1 MRWFRNLQLT
11 PKLVTTLF
19 AIGFLPVLI
28 VGYIALLALGNVAN
42 HAGKSTQLLA
52 ESIADK
58 IDRNLFERYGDV
70 QAFSYNEAV
79 LNRSCWYNPDE
90 AENAIIRRMN
100 QYVRSYGVYYLTILV
115 DTQGRVIAVNS
126 RDHEGKPIYSAPLYK
141 KNYRNAPW
149 FQACQAGRFT
159 TEMPFTAPGNDRS
172 TGTFIEDVHIDEDV
186 KTAYPGDDGLTL
198 GFSAPV
204 YDARGKVIAYW
215 SNRAKFSLVEQI
227 FQQTYA
233 EQEARTPSLEL
244 TLLDKDGRVL
254 IDYDPSSADKT
265 EIAHDFN
272 VLFKLN
278 LAEKGLE
285 VAKKAVAGQTG
296 FDWSIH
302 ARKKVEQADGY
313 THLKGAMGYPGM
325 NWAVLA
331 RIPRSEI
338 MASTGVDVAR
348 RNLLLII
355 AAMFV
360 LSLVFGVMI
369 GRNFSRPL
377 VQLAKAA
384 DSVSMG
390 DIDQHISYLS
400 KDEIGRIADSFRSVI
415 CYQQEMAFVA
425 EAIAQGDLTRDIQ
438 PKSPKDVLGNA
449 FSRMTVSL
457 RNLIRETMEGAQT
470 VAATSEQLTD
480 SATRASRAVQEIAH
494 SIEEVSEA
502 AAQSAQSSQEIARG
516 SEQQASVVTEA
527 TRAMEQLQGVITR
540 VSEGSSRQL
549 ATTIHADEVMTQAA
563 KATDDMARSAEQ
575 MAAEAQEAATIAQKG
590 SEAVE
595 KAVDSMA
602 RIHAQVRASSEK
614 VKELGDMSQQIGA
627 IVETID
633 QIAEQTNLL
642 ALNAAIEAARAGE
655 HGRGFAVVADEVR
668 KLAERSAVATKEIA
682 ALIERVRSG
691 VAEAVEAMEASNR
704 EVDAGT
710 ARSQEAGEALEQI
723 LQAAQAVAAEVEGL
737 SATAEE
743 MTASVHGL
751 QETTQVVRQIAEE
764 TGRAIDEATSSVEDT
779 SNAITTVAAISEE
792 TAAGAEEMSASAEE
806 VSANAQNV
814 SASVQQ
820 QTASVAEVSA
830 AAAELSA
837 MADRLMQLVGQFK
850 VEHVDADTSSGV
862 DYYIER
868 RKAA

>member
-1 MRWFRNLQLT
+1 MRWFRNLPLT
-11 PKLVTTLF
+11 TKLIMTLF
-19 AIGFLPVLI
+19 AAGFLPVLI
-28 VGYIALLALGNVAN
+28 VGYLALRACGDVTN
-42 HAGKSTQLLA
+42 HAGKSTQFLA
-52 ESIADK
+52 ENIADK

-70 QAFSYNEAV
+70 QAFGLNEVV
-79 LNRSCWYNPDE
+79 LKRDHWYNPDE
-90 AENAIIRRMN
+90 SQNAIIRRMN
-100 QYVRSYGVYYLTILV
+100 QYVRTYGVYYLTLLV
-115 DTQGRVIAVNS
+115 DTQGRVIAINS
-126 RDHEGKPIYSAPLYK
+126 RDQDGKPIQTASLYK

-149 FQACQAGRFT
+149 LQACQAKQFT
-159 TEMPFTAPGNDRS
+159 TRMPFTAPGNDRA

-186 KTAYPGDDGLTL
+186 KKAYPGDDGLAL
-198 GFSAPV
+198 GFTAPV
-204 YDARGKVIAYW
+204 YDARGNVIAYW
-215 SNRAKFSLVEQI
+215 SNRAKFSLVEHI

-233 EQEARTPSLEL
+233 EQKARTPGLEL
-244 TLLDKDGRVL
+244 TLLDKDGHIL
-254 IDYDPSSADKT
+254 IDYDPSKAGST

-278 LAEKGLE
+278 LAKKGVE
-285 VAKKAVAGQTG
+285 AAKRAVAGMTG
-296 FDWSIH
+296 FDWSTH
-302 ARKKVEQADGY
+302 ARKKIEQAAGY

-331 RIPRSEI
+331 RIPKSEI
-338 MASTGVDVAR
+338 MTSTGVAAAR
-348 RNLLLII
+348 RNLWLII

-360 LSLVFGVMI
+360 LSLGLGVVA
-369 GRNFSRPL
+369 GRNFSKPL
-377 VQLAKAA
+377 VQLAKTAE
-384 DSVSMG
+384 SVSMG
-390 DIDQHISYLS
+390 DIDQHISYQS

-415 CYQQEMAFVA
+415 CYQQEMALVA
-425 EAIAQGDLTRDIQ
+425 EAIAQGDLTQDIQ

-449 FSRMTVSL
+449 FLRMTVSL

-470 VAATSEQLTD
+470 LAATSEQLTN
-480 SATRASRAVQEIAH
+480 SATHASQAVQEIAH
-494 SIEEVSEA
+494 SMEEISEA
-502 AAQSAQSSQEIARG
+502 AAQSAQTSQEIARG
-516 SEQQASVVTEA
+516 SEQQANAATEA
-527 TRAMEQLQGVITR
+527 THAMEQLQQIIKR
-540 VSEGSSRQL
+540 VREGSGCQL
-549 ATTIHADEVMTQAA
+549 DTTSHAEEVMNQAA
-563 KATDDMARSAEQ
+563 KATDEMARSAEQ
-575 MAAEAQEAATIAQKG
+575 MATEAQEAATIAQKG

-595 KAVDSMA
+595 KAVESMT
-602 RIHAQVRASSEK
+602 RIHTQVRASSEK

-704 EVDAGT
+704 EVDTGT

-723 LQAAQAVAAEVEGL
+723 LKAAQAVAAEVVGL

-743 MTASVHGL
+743 MAASVHGL

-764 TGRAIDEATSSVEDT
+764 TGRAIEEATASVEDT

-792 TAAGAEEMSASAEE
+792 TAAGAEQMSASAEE
-806 VSANAQNV
+806 VSASVQNV
-814 SASVQQ
+814 SASIQQ

-837 MADRLMQLVGQFK
+837 MADRLRKLVGQFK
-850 VEHVDADTSSGV
+850 VEDIDTGTSSEV
-862 DYYIER
+862 DYIER